1 MPKASA
7 TMYEA
12 ALDQA
17 WGMFADHLQGQRLG
31 TFLVVSA
38 RPLHEAAQTACRN
51 SARALGYGDDG
62 AVVASLEAFGAPD
75 SLDASGPVD
84 SPDGSDRPD
93 AQALDPRSL
102 FALVEGIDPLCL
114 VCADRTSAEALS
126 AGYRC
131 PLALGERASLLGRP
145 FVAFDDFESLME
157 TDRGKQ
163 EAWALLRTLP
173 KFGER

>member
-1 MPKASA
+1 MTMPKASA

-17 WGMFADHLQGQRLG
+17 WDMFADHLQGQRLG

-38 RPLHEAAQTACRN
+38 RPLHEAARTACRN

-62 AVVASLEAFGAPD
+62 AIFASLEAFETP
-75 SLDASGPVD
+75 ASD
-84 SPDGSDRPD
+84 SPGT
-93 AQALDPRSL
+93 QALDPRSL
-102 FALVEGIDPLCL
+102 FVLVEGIDPLCL

-145 FVAFDDFESLME
+145 FVAFDDFKSLME

-163 EAWALLRTLP
+163 EAWALLRKLP
-173 KFGER
+173 KFGSR